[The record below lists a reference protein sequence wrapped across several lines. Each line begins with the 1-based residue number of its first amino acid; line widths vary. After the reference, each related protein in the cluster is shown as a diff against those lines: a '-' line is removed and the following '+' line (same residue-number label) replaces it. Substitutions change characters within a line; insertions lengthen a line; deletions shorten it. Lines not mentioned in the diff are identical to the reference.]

1 MGSTINVGTG
11 LCKVLY
17 DFSQASLL
25 KDWFGKAFMFCR
37 DDEKLHIEKIKVDA
51 KCMGSLR
58 YFLFN
63 KRGQCLGW

>member
-25 KDWFGKAFMFCR
+25 KDWFGKAFMFCH
-37 DDEKLHIEKIKVDA
+37 DDEKFHIEKIKVDA
-51 KCMGSLR
+51 KCMVNFELFSL
-58 YFLFN
+58 
-63 KRGQCLGW
+63 Q